1 MSGTNLDELEQL
13 RRSDARYHAVLLA
26 SGAIIWIA
34 SPEGEFVE
42 RQPGWE
48 DYTGQTWEEY
58 QYSKWISAI
67 HPDDRPQVTADWTGA
82 VGSGSPVYRTQGRI
96 WSAKHQA
103 WRACQTGGVPV
114 RDKAGKIIEWVGALT
129 DVQDA
134 LDARE
139 KLLRPEGEPAGSR
152 PAAANL
158 RERLCRLLEADGI
171 GLITTRDDEII
182 EANDAFL
189 RLIGR
194 HRGRF
199 ALPTGWR
206 ELTPLGYEEADA
218 RALAQ
223 LREEGECLPF
233 QKEYIRADGVRV
245 PVLLGAAAFNREP
258 LECVCFVV
266 DITAQKQAEAALE
279 QARRMAERA
288 SEEKIRFLAAAS
300 HDLRQ
305 PMQALAA
312 LIGILADRPHDPDE
326 AALVERADRA
336 VRSLSD
342 LLNALFD
349 FSQLHAGVIR
359 PNLDSFPAQRLLEA
373 MREEF
378 EIEASEKELQFTV
391 QNCPYWVR
399 SDPALL
405 ARMVRN
411 LVSNAVKFTPAGG
424 EVAVACH
431 QEQGRIRLEVR
442 DTGRGIRPE
451 MHDAIFEEF
460 RQIGHPERDD
470 RKGLGLGLSIV
481 RKMAQLLD
489 HQITLRSSP
498 GAGSTFT
505 ISVPLAEAATEQPH
519 SEFAFIG
526 GQRVLL
532 VDDNELVAEVLVSLL
547 ADAGNDV
554 VTANSAEQA
563 LAIVQSAETA
573 FDAVISDYRL
583 PTLSGLE
590 VIEGVRQ
597 RWPAA
602 TAIILSGDTFDPRL
616 HALSNTGVKVLRKP
630 VRRETLAQ
638 ALESGFLR
646 GGARSFTR

>member
-1 MSGTNLDELEQL
+1 MSGKNLDELEQL
-13 RRSDARYHAVLLA
+13 RRSDARYRAVLLA
-26 SGAIIWIA
+26 SAAIVWIA

-48 DYTGQTWEEY
+48 EYTGQTWDEH

-67 HPDDRPQVTADWTGA
+67 HPDDRPQVTTDWMGA
-82 VGSGSPVYRTQGRI
+82 VGSGGPVYRTQGRV
-96 WSAKHQA
+96 WSTKHQA
-103 WRACQTGGVPV
+103 WRAFQTRGVPV
-114 RDKAGKIIEWVGALT
+114 HDKTGKIIEWVGALT

-134 LDARE
+134 LDAQE
-139 KLLRPEGEPAGSR
+139 KPPQREGELVESR
-152 PAAANL
+152 SAAARL
-158 RERLCRLLEADGI
+158 REQLCRLLEANSI
-171 GLITTRDDEII
+171 GLITTRDHDIL

-194 HRGRF
+194 HRGQF
-199 ALPTGWR
+199 ALPISWR

-233 QKEYIRADGVRV
+233 QKAYIRADGVRV

-279 QARRMAERA
+279 QARQVAERA
-288 SEEKIRFLAAAS
+288 SEEKTWFLAAAS

-312 LIGILADRPHDPDE
+312 LIGILAVRLHDPDE
-326 AALVERADRA
+326 TALVKRADRA
-336 VRSLSD
+336 MRSLSD
-342 LLNALFD
+342 LLNALLD
-349 FSQLHAGVIR
+349 FSQLDAGVIR

-391 QNCPYWVR
+391 QNCPCWVR

-411 LVSNAVKFTPAGG
+411 LVSNAVKYTPSGG
-424 EVAVACH
+424 QVTVVCH
-431 QEQGRIRLEVR
+431 QEQARIRLEVR

-460 RQIGHPERDD
+460 RQIGNPERDD

-505 ISVPLAEAATEQPH
+505 ISVPLAEPATEQPD
-519 SEFAFIG
+519 SEFSFAG

-532 VDDNELVAEVLVSLL
+532 VDDNELVVEVLVSLL

-590 VIEGVRQ
+590 VIESVRR

-646 GGARSFTR
+646 GGARSVTP

>member
-1 MSGTNLDELEQL
+1 MSLSSL
-13 RRSDARYHAVLLA
+13 RHSDARYHAVLLA
-26 SGAIIWIA
+26 SAAIVWIA

-48 DYTGQTWEEY
+48 EYTGQTWEEY

-67 HPDDRPQVTADWTGA
+67 HPDDRPQVTADWRGA
-82 VGSGSPVYRTQGRI
+82 VGSGGPVYRTQARV
-96 WSAKHQA
+96 WSARHQA
-103 WRACQTGGVPV
+103 WRAFQTRGVPV
-114 RDKAGKIIEWVGALT
+114 RDKTGKIIEWVGAMT

-134 LDARE
+134 LDAQE
-139 KLLRPEGEPAGSR
+139 KLLQREGELVGARST
-152 PAAANL
+152 AARL
-158 RERLCRLLEADGI
+158 REQLRRLLEANSI
-171 GLITTRDDEII
+171 GLITTREDDIV

-194 HRGRF
+194 HRGQF
-199 ALPTGWR
+199 ALPISWR
-206 ELTPLGYEEADA
+206 ELTPLGYEEADT

-233 QKEYIRADGVRV
+233 QKEYIRADGIRV
-245 PVLLGAAAFNREP
+245 PVLLGAAAFNHEP

-279 QARRMAERA
+279 QACRLAERA
-288 SEEKIRFLAAAS
+288 SEEKTWFLAAAS

-312 LIGILADRPHDPDE
+312 LIGILAVRPLDPDE
-326 AALVERADRA
+326 TALVERAGRA
-336 VRSLSD
+336 MRSLSD
-342 LLNALFD
+342 LLNALLD
-349 FSQLHAGVIR
+349 FSQLEAGVIR

-391 QNCPYWVR
+391 QNCPCWIR
-399 SDPALL
+399 SDLALL

-411 LVSNAVKFTPAGG
+411 LVSNAIKYTPSGG
-424 EVAVACH
+424 QVTVVCH

-442 DTGRGIRPE
+442 DTGPGIRPE

-460 RQIGHPERDD
+460 RQIGHPERGD

-489 HQITLRSSP
+489 HQITLQSSP

-505 ISVPLAEAATEQPH
+505 ISVPLAEPAREQPD
-519 SEFAFIG
+519 SEFSFAG

-554 VTANSAEQA
+554 VTAYSAEQA
-563 LAIVQSAETA
+563 LAIVQSAEAA

-590 VIEGVRQ
+590 VIESVRQ

-638 ALESGFLR
+638 ALERGFLR
-646 GGARSFTR
+646 GGARSVAR